1 MFDDIILAVKQK
13 IIINRHTE
21 KLNMN
26 RKKKLTQIHKKRVKA
41 VAAKNSGKKKSGYV
55 SKAERAKLEAAAQ
68 AEEPE
73 QTE

>member
-1 MFDDIILAVKQK
+1 
-13 IIINRHTE
+13 
-21 KLNMN
+21 MN

-55 SKAERAKLEAAAQ
+55 SKAERAKLEAASQ
-68 AEEPE
+68 FEDQE

>member
-1 MFDDIILAVKQK
+1 
-13 IIINRHTE
+13 
-21 KLNMN
+21 MN

-68 AEEPE
+68 AEEQE